1 MPNTQPDREYIALQ
15 SVRFIARYKVL
26 ELDLILGTPSGEVNG
41 VLADDLSCVAARRI
55 AAAMNAF
62 EEPPTVEIGP
72 PPDFGFDAGF
82 DAGFDEDGRPEYSGF
97 GDMVGA

>member
-26 ELDLILGTPSGEVNG
+26 EIDLILGTPSGEVNG

-72 PPDFGFDAGF
+72 RSRTIAAARSRRWGRDHDA
-82 DAGFDEDGRPEYSGF
+82 SI
-97 GDMVGA
+97 

>member
-1 MPNTQPDREYIALQ
+1 MPNTQPETEYATSP
-15 SVRFIARYKVL
+15 SVRGTARYKVVEINL
-26 ELDLILGTPSGEVNG
+26 LRGTPSGEVNG

-72 PPDFGFDAGF
+72 PPDFGFDEG
-82 DAGFDEDGRPEYSGF
+82 GRPEYSGF